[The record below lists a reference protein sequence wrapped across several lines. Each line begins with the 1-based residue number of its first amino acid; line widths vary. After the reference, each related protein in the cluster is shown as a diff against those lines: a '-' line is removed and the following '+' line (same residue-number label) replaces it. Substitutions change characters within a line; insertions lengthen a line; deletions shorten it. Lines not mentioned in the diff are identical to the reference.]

1 MLEQKRIAVV
11 GTGVI
16 GTLAGGFLTLGGYD
30 VTVVPM
36 FRRGAVDRLNSR
48 GIRIMF
54 EEQTYDTQVKAVHID
69 DLGAVDAQFDWI
81 LLTGKSNDTQLAV
94 RKTLPY
100 LAQDGVVTSLQN
112 GINEDVIIPMVG
124 QERVVPCVCFTG
136 GFSPEPGVVENHDGF
151 LVIGELDGRETDR
164 VREMAQILSAIKPTS
179 ISDQIMQKRWE
190 KLAEICMGVPL
201 ACVSGYHQFCGNDDK
216 RMQRLF
222 GRLACET
229 FQVASACGYELPQI
243 AFMKEDEM
251 KILAVRDDETLGTR
265 MAHHPMS
272 KEEPPEGATGLA
284 ALVDAYTADI
294 QKGLPLEIDYA
305 NGYIIRKGREK
316 AVPTPTHQ
324 AVVDMVHQVERGERA
339 AQKSNLEELIR
350 QTNGMFQCADR

>member
-1 MLEQKRIAVV
+1 MKQRRIAVA

-36 FRRGAVDRLNSR
+36 FRRNAVEQLNTK

-54 EEQTYDTQVKAVHID
+54 EGKVYDTPVKAVHID
-69 DLGAVDAQFDWI
+69 DLAAVNAQFDWI
-81 LLTGKSNDTQLAV
+81 LLTGKSNDTQAAV
-94 RKTLPY
+94 QKTLPY
-100 LAQDGVVTSLQN
+100 LTQDGVVTSLQN

-124 QERVVPCVCFTG
+124 RERVVPCVCFTG

-151 LVIGELDGRETDR
+151 LVIGELNGEETER
-164 VREMAQILSAIKPTS
+164 IQEMAQILSAIKPTS
-179 ISDQIMQKRWE
+179 ISNQIMQKRWE

-229 FQVASACGYELPQI
+229 FQVARACGYELSQI
-243 AFMKEDEM
+243 AFMKESEM
-251 KILAVRDDETLGTR
+251 KILAVQDDEVLGTR
-265 MAHHPMS
+265 MANHPMS

-294 QKGLPLEIDYA
+294 RKGLPLEIDYA
-305 NGYIIRKGREK
+305 NGYIIRKGKERS
-316 AVPTPTHQ
+316 VPTPTHQ
-324 AVVDMVHQVERGERA
+324 AVVDMVHQVERGERI
-339 AQKSNLEELIR
+339 AQKTNLDELIQ
-350 QTNGMFQCADR
+350 QTNSMFHRAN